1 MKLRLG
7 VTLAVVLAILISI
20 AMARAETSA
29 SDAVPNHPALNAPF
43 SVMLGAL
50 YLESKTTALLTT
62 GSGGAGVGV
71 DFEDVLG
78 LEDRSLTGF
87 GGFLWR
93 FSERWRIEAEYFRLN
108 RNANR
113 TLQTEIKWGGLV
125 YPIGTVVNSTFNFYD
140 ARLGVGYSFFKRRDK
155 EVGAGLGVHAA
166 SIRASIAANGIGDEA
181 GKVLAPLPT
190 LNFYGNFALTDEWA
204 LRFRIDWLS
213 LKYQEY
219 GGSLT
224 NTGLD
229 VLYQPFRHVGF
240 GLGLRN
246 YSLKTDYANE
256 DWHGRINMT
265 FLGPTAFVTAT
276 F

>member
-7 VTLAVVLAILISI
+7 VTLAVVLAIPISI
-20 AMARAETSA
+20 ATACAETPT
-29 SDAVPNHPALNAPF
+29 DEVLPNHPALNAPF
-43 SVMLGAL
+43 SITLGAL
-50 YLESKTTALLTT
+50 YLESKTAAVLTT
-62 GSGGAGVGV
+62 ASGGLGVGV

-78 LEDRSLTGF
+78 LEDRSLTGLF
-87 GGFLWR
+87 GFMWR
-93 FSERWRIEAEYFRLN
+93 FSERWRVEAEYFNLD

-113 TLQTEIKWGGLV
+113 TLQTEIKWGGEV

-155 EVGAGLGVHAA
+155 ELGAGLGVHAA
-166 SIRASIAANGIGDEA
+166 SVRASVGANGIGEES

-190 LNFYGNFALTDEWA
+190 LNLYGNFALTDEWA
-204 LRFRIDWLS
+204 LRFRVDWLS
-213 LKYQEY
+213 LKYDER

-246 YSLKTDYANE
+246 YSLKVDLANS

-265 FLGPTAFVTAT
+265 FVGPTAFVTAT